1 MEWLALVMLA
11 TMIVGIFVG
20 VPVSF
25 TLLFLAIVFGS
36 IGLGPLPA
44 FNLAYYNLLGGLSD
58 QILMSI
64 PMFIFMGYLCERAG
78 LIEGLFTSLKRLLQ
92 HIPGSLYYVV
102 ILISVLVSL
111 ATGVV
116 GAAVTLLGIMAA
128 PSMMRLGYDPKL
140 SAGVIAGGGSLIMI
154 PPAIPLIVMAPTMNV
169 SIIDLYAASLIPGI
183 MIAGM
188 YILYCA
194 YNVWRTPS
202 MAPVVAEEPIDL
214 RLLGRV
220 LLDIIPLAVLISA
233 VLGSML
239 FGLATSTEAGS
250 FGAFGALTLAVLY
263 GKMNLSRVQEALLK
277 TVDVSAVV
285 MLLAIA
291 SMIFGA
297 VFTGLGGDKII
308 VSAITETG
316 IPGWAIVGTI
326 LVLCH
331 LLGWPFE
338 WPVVVLVFLPIFM
351 PILIQNGVDL
361 IWFGAAL
368 GIVLQTSYLTPPVAL
383 TSYYLK
389 KVVPQWELKMIFQ
402 AMFPFMWIQVV
413 AVVILFLIPA
423 IATWLPATLT
433 AAKTNDISIN
443 TGQINFGPR
452 FEYIKPQLN

>member
-1 MEWLALVMLA
+1 
-11 TMIVGIFVG
+11 
-20 VPVSF
+20 
-25 TLLFLAIVFGS
+25 
-36 IGLGPLPA
+36 
-44 FNLAYYNLLGGLSD
+44 
-58 QILMSI
+58 
-64 PMFIFMGYLCERAG
+64 
-78 LIEGLFTSLKRLLQ
+78 
-92 HIPGSLYYVV
+92 
-102 ILISVLVSL
+102 
-111 ATGVV
+111 
-116 GAAVTLLGIMAA
+116 
-128 PSMMRLGYDPKL
+128 
-140 SAGVIAGGGSLIMI
+140 
-154 PPAIPLIVMAPTMNV
+154 
-169 SIIDLYAASLIPGI
+169 
-183 MIAGM
+183 
-188 YILYCA
+188 
-194 YNVWRTPS
+194 